1 MRTQVY
7 SSPSGKFKPHID
19 TPRGSTQFGSLVV
32 CLPLEHEG
40 GQLQVRH
47 KGKEVTYDW
56 GNHHNQISWAAF
68 YSDCEHEVLEVKSG
82 CRLTLTYNLYAVRG
96 GGMLTGIQPPVL
108 DATQLPIYTSLKSIM
123 QSREFMPEGEKA
135 PELVVYQWRRSIQD
149 YLHFIDRRLSRLLLQ
164 PRIRTH

>member
-1 MRTQVY
+1 MYDQVY

-56 GNHHNQISWAAF
+56 GSHQDQISWAAF

-82 CRLTLTYNLYAVRG
+82 YRLTLTYNLYAIRG
-96 GGMLTGIQPPVL
+96 GGMLTGIEPPVL
-108 DATQLPIYTSLKSIM
+108 DTTQLPIYMSLKNIV
-123 QSREFMPEGEKA
+123 QNKDFMPEGE
-135 PELVVYQWRRSIQD
+135 
-149 YLHFIDRRLSRLLLQ
+149 
-164 PRIRTH
+164 